1 MRHICFKTKNVV
13 ILFHE
18 PACLSN
24 IFFVFSHS
32 FPKKKKTQTY
42 KKQNK
47 KNPKQQQNITKKKK
61 PQLTSKNTKQHK
73 KDIKT
78 AFPP

>member
-1 MRHICFKTKNVV
+1 MRHICFRTKNVV

-18 PACLSN
+18 PVCLSN

-32 FPKKKKTQTY
+32 FQKKKKKPKHT
-42 KKQNK
+42 KKNK
-47 KNPKQQQNITKKKK
+47 KNPKTTTKHNQKKKN
-61 PQLTSKNTKQHK
+61 QLTSKNTKQHK

-78 AFPP
+78 AFSP